1 MRSCNGPSP
10 KPTAS
15 AGRSIGRDWR
25 NKGNPR
31 RWNPAKSLISQKMMN
46 AAGELRRDAPPGE
59 WTVVRLGHATNL
71 KMTRPVPAGELG
83 LECDRLHPRGS
94 DWSA

>member
-1 MRSCNGPSP
+1 
-10 KPTAS
+10 
-15 AGRSIGRDWR
+15 
-25 NKGNPR
+25 
-31 RWNPAKSLISQKMMN
+31 MMN

-71 KMTRPVPAGELG
+71 KMTRPVPASELG

>member
-1 MRSCNGPSP
+1 
-10 KPTAS
+10 
-15 AGRSIGRDWR
+15 
-25 NKGNPR
+25 
-31 RWNPAKSLISQKMMN
+31 MMN

-94 DWSA
+94 IWPA